1 MTTRPAQHPR
11 YLTEKRAKFLQLFRN
26 TPHITTEQAYVLTEA
41 QTATQQR
48 ATRRFLKLM
57 SDAGFLL
64 RELIVTK
71 STSPFPHFQYS
82 YRLSKHGA
90 KEVHKKYSAE
100 KSPASLSH
108 DSEITSFHIALQKYP
123 GKLWWK
129 QDDLKK
135 TVYPDAVFGL
145 AKDSAS
151 PAAYFFLEI
160 EKSRQG
166 HYRDG
171 DSGLITK
178 LKRYAAYR
186 RSADCRR
193 EFKHF
198 DDFRVVIIV
207 ANVERRNNL
216 LNRLSVVLPQGF
228 VWVTTESEY
237 KENVLGN
244 IFRTPKDRERFF
256 YSFSDVSANPR
267 PSPPEQAL

>member
-26 TPHITTEQAYVLTEA
+26 TPHITTEQAYVM
-41 QTATQQR
+41 TAAKNPTQRR

-64 RELIVTK
+64 RELIVSK
-71 STSPFPHFQYS
+71 STSPFPHFQYT

-100 KSPASLSH
+100 KSPVSLAH
-108 DSEITSFHIALQKYP
+108 DSEITSFHIALRKYP

-166 HYRDG
+166 HYREG
-171 DSGLITK
+171 DSGLVTK
-178 LKRYAAYR
+178 LKRYSTYR
-186 RSADCRR
+186 RSPACRR
-193 EFKHF
+193 DFKHF
-198 DDFRVVIIV
+198 DDFRVIV
-207 ANVERRNNL
+207 VVKNAERRDNL
-216 LNRLSVVLPQGF
+216 LKKLSAVLPHGF
-228 VWVTTESEY
+228 IWITTEREY
-237 KENVLGN
+237 KENVLGR
-244 IFRTPKDRERFF
+244 IFRTPKDHERAA
-256 YSFSDVSANPR
+256 YSFP
-267 PSPPEQAL
+267 

>member
-1 MTTRPAQHPR
+1 MTTRPIQHPR
-11 YLTEKRAKFLQLFRN
+11 YLTEKRATFLQLFKN
-26 TPHITTEQAYVLTEA
+26 TPHITTEQAYALTA
-41 QTATQQR
+41 AKNPTQQR

-71 STSPFPHFQYS
+71 SPSPFPHFQYS

-90 KEVHKKYSAE
+90 KEVHKKCSAE
-100 KSPASLSH
+100 KSPASLAH
-108 DSEITSFHIALQKYP
+108 DSEITSFHIALRKYP

-135 TVYPDAVFGL
+135 TIYPDAVFGL
-145 AKDSAS
+145 AKDSAA

-166 HYRDG
+166 HYREG

-186 RSADCRR
+186 KSSACRR

-198 DDFRVVIIV
+198 DDFRVIV
-207 ANVERRNNL
+207 VVTSAERRDNL
-216 LNRLSVVLPQGF
+216 LQKLAAVLPHGF
-228 VWVTTESEY
+228 IWVTTEPEY
-237 KENVLGN
+237 KENALGQ
-244 IFRTPKDRERFF
+244 IFRTPVDHERTA
-256 YSFSDVSANPR
+256 YSLP
-267 PSPPEQAL
+267 Q